1 MVTQNK
7 KAFTLIELLLVMI
20 LLSIL
25 TIALLGNY
33 FSSLKKGKDAK
44 RKGELNQMQKA
55 LEIYYEDNGT
65 YPTFTDIFGKKFCTT
80 ASCGA
85 SDRVYMIQTPQDP
98 STGYTYVYRPE
109 PTAAPS
115 SSSSYFYLFSYIEN
129 EQDIGN
135 NVSQNGFTS
144 SVPELSNM
152 KCDTAATPTKMCRFY
167 VGSYNAPPLTPIP

>member
-33 FSSLKKGKDAK
+33 FSSLKKGKDAR

-65 YPTFTDIFGKKFCTT
+65 YPIVTDNDIFGKKLCSTEFCT
-80 ASCGA
+80 AA
-85 SDRVYMIQTPQDP
+85 DKVYMIQTPQDP
-98 STGYTYVYRPE
+98 SSGYTYVYRPE
-109 PTAAPS
+109 PTTAPS
-115 SSSSYFYLFSYIEN
+115 SSSSYFYLYSYIEN
-129 EQDIGN
+129 DQDIGN
-135 NVSQNGFTS
+135 NVSQTGFTTD
-144 SVPELSNM
+144 V
-152 KCDTAATPTKMCRFY
+152 KCDTGATPSKKCKFY
-167 VGSYNAPPLTPIP
+167 IGSYNAPPLTPAP